1 MTPEQDAA
9 IYAAIH
15 DNETAMAYASA
26 GNDDAV
32 AAWLNAPSVTVHRR
46 VTAAQLLRWSAVR
59 AIMQKLQS
67 EAANGTNGK
76 KSIAQAALT
85 MLQSGFAVLEL
96 DAEILGMI
104 DHLVT
109 GSVLTAEDK
118 DDLLTRAA
126 EQISLAESLV
136 GVRLTI
142 EDVGRI
148 LYVDR
153 PGGRIPKEVPSGS
166 A

>member
-15 DNETAMAYASA
+15 ADLEARAYASA

-32 AAWLNAPSVTVHRR
+32 AAWLNTPSVTVHRR

-59 AIMQKLQS
+59 AIMQKLQF
-67 EAANGTNGK
+67 EAASGTNGK

-85 MLQSGFAVLEL
+85 MLQSGFGVLEL
-96 DAEILGMI
+96 DAEIIGMI

-109 GSVLTAEDK
+109 GGVLTADDK
-118 DDLLTRAA
+118 ADLLTRAA
-126 EQISLAESLV
+126 EQISLAESICGRAV
-136 GVRLTI
+136 TI
-142 EDVGRI
+142 ADIGEI
-148 LYVDR
+148 LRVDR
-153 PGGRIPKEVPSGS
+153 PDGKIPAEVV
-166 A
+166 

>member
-1 MTPEQDAA
+1 MNAEQDAA

-15 DNETAMAYASA
+15 ADPFALAYASA

-32 AAWLNAPSVTVHRR
+32 AGWLNTPSVTVHRR

-59 AIMQKLQS
+59 AIMQKLQF
-67 EAANGTNGK
+67 EATSGTNGK

-96 DAEILGMI
+96 DDEILGMI

-109 GSVLTAEDK
+109 GAVLTEEDK
-118 DDLLTRAA
+118 ADLLTRAA
-126 EQISLAESLV
+126 EQISLAESLCGRSV
-136 GVRLTI
+136 NYADI
-142 EDVGRI
+142 GRI
-148 LYVDR
+148 LAVDR
-153 PGGRIPKEVPSGS
+153 PDGVIPQNNGEV
-166 A
+166 